1 MIRIMILLPYFLYFV
16 DYTPNERA
24 RRKAGNK
31 DKQLVACALN
41 GYRLAFSELFIAVQ
55 RDLLR
60 ACYFEIFESPEF
72 LRFAAFSNPVL
83 TGPGQSAVT
92 VMP

>member
-55 RDLLR
+55 RDLCGLATLR
-60 ACYFEIFESPEF
+60 FLKSPEF